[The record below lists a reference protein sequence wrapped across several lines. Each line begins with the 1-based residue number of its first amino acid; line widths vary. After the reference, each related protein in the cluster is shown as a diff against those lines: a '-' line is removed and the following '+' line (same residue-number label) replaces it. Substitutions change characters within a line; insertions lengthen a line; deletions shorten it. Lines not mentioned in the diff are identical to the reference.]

1 MALDTYAGLK
11 TAIANT
17 LLRDDLTDLIPD
29 WITMCEA
36 SVRRILKSQND
47 IVRAYVSD
55 GGADERYENLPGDF
69 YELVATPRVNGDD
82 GGTTKIDYVT
92 PRFMD
97 ELWASNPGSVGTP
110 RYFTIVGPQMQFW
123 PQPNGHQI
131 EIAYR
136 QGVVSLND
144 TPPTNVNA
152 LLLEAPDIYLY
163 GSLIHSAPLLVDDA
177 RLPVWQGLYN
187 GAIGEFNAAHLRK
200 RFSGAPLSMRP
211 RRVIGG

>member
-1 MALDTYAGLK
+1 MALNTYSGLK

-36 SVRRILKSQND
+36 SVRRILKGQNEV
-47 IVRAYVSD
+47 VRAYVSG

-82 GGTTKIDYVT
+82 GRSTPIEYVT
-92 PRFMD
+92 PQVMD
-97 ELWASNPGSVGTP
+97 EMWRDAGSTSSLP
-110 RYFTIVGPQMQFW
+110 RFFTIVGPQIEFW

-136 QGVVSLND
+136 QGVVALSD
-144 TPPTNVNA
+144 AAPVNA

-187 GAIGEFNAAHLRK
+187 TAVGEFNAAHLRK
-200 RFSGAPLSMRP
+200 RFSGAPLAMRP